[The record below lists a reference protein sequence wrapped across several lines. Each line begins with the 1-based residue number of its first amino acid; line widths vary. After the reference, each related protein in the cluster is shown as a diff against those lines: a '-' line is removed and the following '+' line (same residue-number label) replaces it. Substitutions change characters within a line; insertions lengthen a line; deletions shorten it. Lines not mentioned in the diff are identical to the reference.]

1 MGSASFC
8 KRKGYFSLLGFW
20 GIKSCDRLVYG
31 KSKLTIMYLEPW
43 KRKIREL
50 QESFEDLVLSH
61 VFRESNLAL
70 DKLSEEGQ
78 A

>member
-1 MGSASFC
+1 
-8 KRKGYFSLLGFW
+8 
-20 GIKSCDRLVYG
+20 
-31 KSKLTIMYLEPW
+31 MYLEPW